1 MSNKVVLITG
11 GSRGI
16 GASTAILAAQNGWD
30 VCLTYN
36 NRSADA
42 NHIIRE
48 ITKLGIRACAIK
60 ADVSVETEIVSLF
73 ENIDRTFGR
82 LDGLVN
88 NAGIIT
94 HQSKLVE
101 MSASRIRDVFNVN
114 VVGSFICARE
124 AIKRMANSKG
134 GYGGAIVNLSSAAS
148 RIGSPNEFIDYA
160 ATKGA
165 IDTMTLGLAKELAD
179 EGIRVNA
186 VRPGLIT
193 TEMHK
198 DAGDINRPEKLKNN
212 IPLKRPGTAK
222 EVASSIIWL
231 LSDEASY
238 VTGALLDVAG
248 GR

>member
-1 MSNKVVLITG
+1 MSDKVVLITG

-36 NRSADA
+36 SRSADA
-42 NHIIRE
+42 NHIVSE

-124 AIKRMANSKG
+124 AIKRMAISKG

-179 EGIRVNA
+179 ECIRVNA

-198 DAGDINRPEKLKNN
+198 DAGDINRPEKLKNS